1 MGKAIT
7 PYDRSISLQPRTF
20 SEAVDF
26 SSRIAGTSFVPDS
39 FRNKPE
45 EILAAI
51 QYGSELGLGPLASL
65 NGMAV
70 IKGKVTLYASTMRAL
85 VEASGLMEVCR
96 VKFKANPP
104 EATVTVKRVGR
115 ASTKRVFNLED
126 AKNAGLASSVMY
138 GKYPER
144 MYTARAVSY
153 ALRDEFAD
161 VLQGILASEEM
172 LDGGQI
178 VELED
183 VGGPGET
190 QKAIVDGSSGV
201 DLVSN
206 SELIKEALGK
216 LDPKLAARIDA
227 GFNVLGWND
236 ANRLVQLQNFQG
248 REGQLLEFMLSES
261 NRLAAEQAGARG
273 EGEPLG
279 PFGVNGGTNE

>member
-70 IKGKVTLYASTMRAL
+70 IKAKVTLYASTMRAL

-96 VKFKANPP
+96 VKFKSDPP

-115 ASTKRVFNLED
+115 SQAKRVFGLED
-126 AKNAGLASSVMY
+126 AKRAGLAGSQMY
-138 GKYPER
+138 QKYPER
-144 MYTARAVSY
+144 MYTARAVSF

-172 LDGGQI
+172 MDGTQV

-183 VGGPGET
+183 VENPGVQQALPEKPPEQT
-190 QKAIVDGSSGV
+190 AA
-201 DLVSN
+201 DLLTS
-206 SELIKEALGK
+206 LQDPALESRLRK
-216 LDPKLAARIDA
+216 
-227 GFNVLGWND
+227 GFEVLGWNE
-236 ANRLVQLQNFQG
+236 AKQLTHLLQFSG
-248 REGQLLEFMLSES
+248 REDELLAVML
-261 NRLAAEQAGARG
+261 G
-273 EGEPLG
+273 EA
-279 PFGVNGGTNE
+279 NG